1 MKINYSEIKN
11 NFWKYLEKLQDPNID
26 LTEIDT
32 LSIFSFSDKLKEFL
46 SSEYN
51 FDESIFAYNLE
62 DVLSMPVADG
72 QFSLE
77 EIPEELPELP
87 EVPETTDVDPENPE
101 VDPENPVD
109 ATEEAEE
116 TDSAEKTEE
125 SEETEET
132 DDENNFF
139 KEYLNEF
146 LQNEDVKKVIDADKN
161 GELSD
166 EEIDNFFKQIAGND
180 GNAEDISLTDI
191 QNAYEKIKDGSF
203 VLSEAGAGTEAADD
217 TTTTD
222 TTTTDTTEV
231 EDTTPTAPVNPGNN
245 DGGGGYRPTNNGG
258 DDTKPDDKVTY
269 SSMSLSELQ
278 TKKTE
283 KQAEIDKSHEAIND
297 VYSGRNKAV
306 SEAQTEADTQKQAY
320 ETAVQEDEKLTEQQ
334 KKAIADN
341 ETAIADKQTEVSAAQ
356 QLSNE
361 TQGKIYKADHEI
373 KDLDST
379 LTALNESKTKLES
392 QKDDDPE
399 KQAEINS
406 KLEAVKA
413 KITEVTQQKKDKE
426 AEKTQ
431 LETDKQAYDDK
442 ENEKQGELDKLKE
455 ARTTLTADASD
466 ATKTALENYQKAEAA
481 VETTRATELQKAQ
494 DNLKTL
500 ETDFNELNVALREK
514 QAAATKKE
522 YRAGTPDLFT
532 EEGFEVQKVSRNGMD
547 YIVIGPKNADP
558 NEELPVMVYLHG
570 SGETGNN
577 LGSIEGAS
585 FMNMLYKHPEEF
597 GQTFNGYIIM
607 PQTPTPGWN
616 NEKKS
621 QEVRQ
626 IVNEFGQ
633 THAIDRD
640 NIVIAGH
647 SMGGIGALYM
657 AGTNDDHFYSRALVL
672 SGYNPGDKILKN
684 INIPVMGFGE
694 SGNGTKGLIQN
705 APEHQYYDSSA
716 SHGAVP
722 RDAFGRD
729 TNGNGRSDVFE
740 WLFPD
745 YAD

>member
-1 MKINYSEIKN
+1 MKVNYSEIKN

-26 LTEIDT
+26 LTAVDT
-32 LSIFSFSDKLKEFL
+32 LSIFSFSDKLKDFL

-62 DVLSMPVADG
+62 DVLAMPVEDG
-72 QFSLE
+72 QFTE
-77 EIPEELPELP
+77 EVAETPELP
-87 EVPETTDVDPENPE
+87 EVPETPESDPENPTG
-101 VDPENPVD
+101 
-109 ATEEAEE
+109 ATEG
-116 TDSAEKTEE
+116 
-125 SEETEET
+125 TEET
-132 DDENNFF
+132 DGTEQTEETEQGEQTEETDEENNFF

-146 LQNEDVKKVIDADKN
+146 LQNEDVKNAIDADKN

-180 GNAEDISLTDI
+180 GNADDISLTDI

-203 VLSEAGAGTEAADD
+203 VLGEAGAGTESAEE
-217 TTTTD
+217 TTTPETTPTD
-222 TTTTDTTEV
+222 TTTETQ
-231 EDTTPTAPVNPGNN
+231 DTTPTAPVNPGNN
-245 DGGGGYRPTNNGG
+245 TGGGGYTPKNNGG
-258 DDTKPDDKVTY
+258 DQPKADDKVSY
-269 SSMSLSELQ
+269 KNMSLSELQ
-278 TKKTE
+278 TKKSE
-283 KQAEIDKSHEAIND
+283 KQAEIDKSREAIND

-306 SEAQTEADTQKQAY
+306 SEAQTTADEQKKLY
-320 ETAVQEDEKLTEQQ
+320 ETAVSEDKKLTEEQ
-334 KKAIADN
+334 KKAITDN
-341 ETAIADKQTEVSAAQ
+341 ETAIADKKTEVSAAQ

-361 TQGKIYKADHEI
+361 TQGKINKTDNEI

-413 KITEVTQQKKDKE
+413 KITEVTQQKTDKE
-426 AEKTQ
+426 AEKKQ
-431 LETDKQAYDDK
+431 LETDKQAYDDIAT
-442 ENEKQGELDKLKE
+442 EKQGELDKLKE
-455 ARTTLTADASD
+455 ARATLTADASD
-466 ATKTALENYQKAEAA
+466 ETKTALENYEKAEAA
-481 VETTRATELQKAQ
+481 VETTRASELKTAEA
-494 DNLKTL
+494 NLKTL
-500 ETDFNELNVALREK
+500 ETDFDELNVALREK
-514 QAAATKKE
+514 QAAETKKE
-522 YRAGTPDLFT
+522 YKAGTPDLFT
-532 EEGFEVQKVSRNGMD
+532 EAGFEVQKVTRNGMD
-547 YIVIGPKNADP
+547 YIVIGPKDADP

-570 SGETGNN
+570 SGEKGNN
-577 LGSIEGAS
+577 LSKIEGAS

-607 PQTPTPGWN
+607 PQTPDYWDREN
-616 NEKKS
+616 RS

-672 SGYNPGDKILKN
+672 SGYNPGDKVLKN

-705 APEHQYYDSSA
+705 APEYQYYDSTA
-716 SHGAVP
+716 GHGAVP

-729 TNGNGRSDVFE
+729 SNGNGKSDVFE